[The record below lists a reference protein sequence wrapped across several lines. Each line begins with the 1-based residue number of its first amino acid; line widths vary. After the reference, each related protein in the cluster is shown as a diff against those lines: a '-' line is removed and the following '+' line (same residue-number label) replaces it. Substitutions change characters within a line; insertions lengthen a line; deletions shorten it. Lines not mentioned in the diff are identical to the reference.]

1 MKQLQKFVSTWVL
14 VVPGPVKS
22 AECLKWRQMLLRKG
36 SLQDPGSWPVLLLLR
51 GVGTPPRVVLFS
63 LAGFGLLIALIV
75 ASSPPE
81 DNPQSADAVASPR
94 LRTQAARAPLLS
106 LPNFSVILPPG
117 EVPDEFQFLGRGA
130 CINQK
135 GEPFW
140 GSSMQYISP
149 PQADGSSLE
158 CTKLCQML
166 PSCTG
171 YQAEGASCFVIAD
184 GVFRPSAARGGRSDT
199 RCFWRHPVLRKTQG
213 AYAGQQLPIPQIIWS
228 FWQALPDAPVALTEF
243 VEACL
248 ASWRALNPHH
258 QIRLLN
264 SDSVSEYL
272 TEQELPRTFRYLS
285 IQHRSDA
292 IRLAILKKYGGIWV
306 DATTFMTNPLR
317 ELLGDNP
324 NVRTFFALPYPWTDQ
339 SLKDNDTRVSWI
351 DHPQNWFLAAPSGDL
366 FIHRLQQC
374 VWQFMDGV
382 NRKDFSLSG
391 LFSPQQLEIMPRL
404 GIRAYLSTDAC
415 MFRTLFEDLTLWTW
429 WHSPRVQIRNPC
441 GHLGFT
447 WMANMT
453 DTRVKLF
460 ESVDPAFMV
469 QLRDDP
475 GLFMKFT
482 SDMRSRMILPL
493 DPAAIWCK
501 ENSFRKIL
509 DSMNVNSAER
519 CSKLT
524 S

>member
-1 MKQLQKFVSTWVL
+1 MGARTANK
-14 VVPGPVKS
+14 
-22 AECLKWRQMLLRKG
+22 
-36 SLQDPGSWPVLLLLR
+36 
-51 GVGTPPRVVLFS
+51 PRR
-63 LAGFGLLIALIV
+63 
-75 ASSPPE
+75 PE
-81 DNPQSADAVASPR
+81 DEPQPAGAAGAVGAAGAAAPR

-117 EVPDEFQFLGRGA
+117 KVPDEFQFLGRGA

-135 GEPFW
+135 GEHFW
-140 GSSMQYISP
+140 GGSMQYISEP
-149 PQADGSSLE
+149 RADGSSRE
-158 CTKLCQML
+158 CSKLCQML

-171 YQAEGASCFVIAD
+171 YQAEGSSCFVIAD
-184 GVFRPSAARGGRSDT
+184 GIFRPSAARGGSSDT
-199 RCFWRHPVLRKTQG
+199 RFEPSELQAR
-213 AYAGQQLPIPQIIWS
+213 S
-228 FWQALPDAPVALTEF
+228 FWERLPHASTVLTEF
-243 VEACL
+243 VEAADLNVGQEPGASSGSETVQLFVSSGLETHVLKQRYL
-248 ASWRALNPHH
+248 AH
-258 QIRLLN
+258 
-264 SDSVSEYL
+264 E
-272 TEQELPRTFRYLS
+272 ELPATFRFLS

-306 DATTFMTNPLR
+306 DATTFMTHSLKDM
-317 ELLGDNP
+317 LGDDP

-351 DHPQNWFLAAPSGDL
+351 DHPQNWFLAAPAGDL

-415 MFRTLFEDLTLWTW
+415 MFRTIFEDLSLWTW
-429 WHSPRVQIRNPC
+429 WHSPRVHIRDPC
-441 GHLGFT
+441 GSLGFS

-460 ESVDPAFMV
+460 ERVDPAFMV

-475 GLFMKFT
+475 GLYMKFT
-482 SDMRSRMILPL
+482 SDMRRSMILPL
-493 DPAAIWCK
+493 DASAIWCK

-509 DSMNVNSAER
+509 DSMNPGGFFFFLFADLLVG
-519 CSKLT
+519 
-524 S
+524 